1 MNERKRMD
9 GRYGGSAYVATGA
22 SSAERMDCPGGR
34 EAGEPGGRSA
44 RAGLDEH
51 LVEPETRWE
60 VIHGARVQASPAR
73 PPHADRHF
81 KIDYV
86 LGASLAP
93 DYVGATDLLTRWSA
107 DDDYATDTSV
117 RRAGTDPATGERHLE
132 EMAFE
137 VANTQRRGEL
147 ETRARL
153 LSRCG
158 VRRIFAVFVKEGTV
172 EEWSRE
178 AESWQVLDADGAIE
192 DRCLSAPLPV
202 RALLDAAAADMAVAQ
217 ALIARGN
224 PVIEE
229 HAQAREARGYRRG
242 KSETQRQVLHLVL
255 AQRSLELDAQQR
267 ARVEACEDPDLLDRW
282 LHRAFTATHAG
293 EIFLGQPGREDG

>member
-1 MNERKRMD
+1 
-9 GRYGGSAYVATGA
+9 
-22 SSAERMDCPGGR
+22 MDCPGSDR
-34 EAGEPGGRSA
+34 EAGEPGAGRSPSE
-44 RAGLDEH
+44 GLDEH

-60 VIHGARVQASPAR
+60 VIRGARVQGSPAR

-81 KIDYV
+81 TIDYV
-86 LGASLAP
+86 LGASLAS

-117 RRAGTDPATGERHLE
+117 RRAGIDATTGERHLE

-137 VANTQRRGEL
+137 VANAQRRGDL

-153 LSRCG
+153 LSRRG

-172 EEWSRE
+172 EEWSR
-178 AESWQVLDADGAIE
+178 ATESWQVLDADGAIE
-192 DRCLSAPLPV
+192 DHCLSAPLAV
-202 RALLDAAAADMAVAQ
+202 RALLDAAAADLAVAR

-229 HAQAREARGYRRG
+229 HAQAHYRRG
-242 KSETQRQVLHLVL
+242 YLEAQRKTLHLLL
-255 AQRSLELDAQQR
+255 AQRRLAPDPQQL
-267 ARVEACEDPDLLDRW
+267 ARLEACDDPDRLDDW
-282 LHRAFTATHAG
+282 LRRAFTATHAD
-293 EIFLGQPGREDG
+293 EIFLGRPGRG